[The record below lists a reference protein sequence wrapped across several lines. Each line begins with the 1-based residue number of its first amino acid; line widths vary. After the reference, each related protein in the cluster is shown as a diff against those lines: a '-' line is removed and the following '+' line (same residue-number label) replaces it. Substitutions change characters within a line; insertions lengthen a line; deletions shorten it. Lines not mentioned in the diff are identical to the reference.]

1 MLATKIVPV
10 ILCGGAGSRLWPSSR
25 ESRPKQFIP
34 LVGKRS
40 SFQEAVL
47 RVTDAEHF
55 GSPII
60 IANQDHRFLVAEQL
74 AEVGVIAE
82 VVLEPGR
89 RDSGPAIAIAA
100 RIAQKKDAGAVLLTL
115 AADHL
120 VEHPKAFRNAC
131 LTALP
136 AALAGRI
143 VVFGVTPSAPVTG
156 YGYIRAEEVD
166 GPGGLKRVA
175 EFVEKPDAETAARY
189 VTDGYYWNSGNFL
202 FSAEAMLQDYAQF
215 EPESAAAADAA
226 VAAMERDLQFC
237 LIGRDAFLGIAA
249 KSIDYSVMERTQRA
263 SVVPMDCGWSDIGT
277 WSAIWEA
284 SSKDEHGNVSR
295 GTVELINSSNCIAF
309 TDKPLLAVSGVSD
322 IVVVVDDDAVMVARR
337 DDPQGVKQIVSHL
350 HDKKYAQAGSHAR
363 GYRPWGFYQS
373 LDSGGRYQVKRIV
386 VKPGGTLSLQK
397 HYHRAEHW
405 VVVRGTAEVTVGE
418 GKKIV
423 SENES
428 TYIPQGAMH
437 RLHNPGKIDLEL
449 IEVQTGS
456 YLGEDDIERFDDI
469 YGR

>member
-10 ILCGGAGSRLWPSSR
+10 VLCGGAGSRLWPSSR

-47 RVTDAEHF
+47 RVADPALF
-55 GSPII
+55 KSPVI

-74 AEVGVIAE
+74 SEIGVTAE

-89 RDSGPAIAIAA
+89 RDSGPAIATAA
-100 RIAQKKDAGAVLLTL
+100 RIAQKKDPAAVLLTL

-120 VEHPKAFRNAC
+120 VEQPALFREAC
-131 LTALP
+131 VAALP

-156 YGYIRAEEVD
+156 YGYIRADAEE
-166 GPGGLKRVA
+166 GPGGLKAVA
-175 EFVEKPDAETAARY
+175 AFVEKPDAATAARY
-189 VTDGYYWNSGNFL
+189 VAEGYFWNSGNFL
-202 FSAEAMLQDYAQF
+202 FSAEAMLQDYAAF
-215 EPESAAAADAA
+215 EPESAAAVEAA
-226 VAAMERDLQFC
+226 VAGMERDLQFC
-237 LIGRDAFLGIAA
+237 LIGRDAFLSITP
-249 KSIDYSVMERTQRA
+249 KSIDYSVMERTARA

-277 WSAIWEA
+277 WTAIWDA
-284 SSKDEHGNVSR
+284 SPKDDHGNASR
-295 GTVELINSSNCIAF
+295 GTVELVNSDNCIAI
-309 TDKPLLAVSGVSD
+309 TDKPLLALSGVKD
-322 IVVVVDDDAVMVARR
+322 LVVVVDDDAVMVARR
-337 DDPQGVKQIVSHL
+337 DDPEGVKLIVNHL
-350 HDKKYAQAGSHAR
+350 HDRKYAQAGSHAR

-373 LDSGGRYQVKRIV
+373 LDSGGRFQVKRIV

-418 GKKIV
+418 EKKIV

-437 RLHNPGKIDLEL
+437 RLRNPGKIDLEL